1 MRYVVTVILLFVSPF
16 SFASNGK
23 QAPDFNF
30 SLDGQMQQL
39 SQLKG
44 HVVYV
49 DFWASWCKPCRQS
62 FPWLNQIQ
70 TQYAKQGLLVVGVN
84 LDTEPELV
92 SAFLHQVPA
101 YFPITYDPDGKIA
114 QQYELVGMPS
124 SYLIDRDGTIRF
136 SHKGFFSAKQG
147 AYEQQI
153 IALLQESE

>member
-1 MRYVVTVILLFVSPF
+1 MRYVVAVILLFVSPF

-30 SLDGQMQQL
+30 SVDGQM
-39 SQLKG
+39 
-44 HVVYV
+44 
-49 DFWASWCKPCRQS
+49 
-62 FPWLNQIQ
+62 
-70 TQYAKQGLLVVGVN
+70 
-84 LDTEPELV
+84 
-92 SAFLHQVPA
+92 
-101 YFPITYDPDGKIA
+101 